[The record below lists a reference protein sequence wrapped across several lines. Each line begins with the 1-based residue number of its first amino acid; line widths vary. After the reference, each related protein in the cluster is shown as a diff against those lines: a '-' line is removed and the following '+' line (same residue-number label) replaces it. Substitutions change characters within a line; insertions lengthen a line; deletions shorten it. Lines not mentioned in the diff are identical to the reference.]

1 MPRFALRFPYF
12 ILMLCLVIA
21 LVGVVT
27 VVRMPVDLFPEIDM
41 PVVVVATFYNGMPPQ
56 QIEADITN
64 TFERFFTLAAN
75 VDHSESRSLTGVS
88 LIKVYFK
95 PGTDANA
102 ALSNISNLAMA
113 DLRRLPPGTLPPV
126 VLGMTASTQPVCL
139 VTLKGQGLNETRLKD
154 LAQFQVRNQISSVQ
168 GASVPQP
175 YGGTYRQIQIY
186 VDPLKLE
193 ARNLSLSDV
202 VKSVDSSNLILPA
215 GDVRIGSKD
224 FNIYANSQFPD
235 ANAMNQMPLKS
246 VGNSSV
252 LVADVGHAEDAG
264 ALQYNI
270 VRIDGQRSVYV
281 PIFKQGGGS
290 NTITIVNGIKAAIQ
304 HLVDIPDALHVAV
317 VFDQSIFVKMAIS
330 NVTREALIGLVLT
343 GMMILIFLGSPRATV
358 AVLLAVP
365 LSMLVC
371 LLITNFMGGSIN
383 TMILGGLALVFSRLI
398 DNGVI
403 VLENIFRFMET
414 GASPHEAAEK
424 GGTEVAMA
432 VLAATF
438 TTAIVFFPVTFFS
451 GVSKYIFTPLA
462 LGVALS
468 IFASYFFAM
477 TVVPLF
483 CSMFVRLDPLGQMHE
498 GDVDAVKGRKPSF
511 FTHFLVTFNRYFH
524 RLLEWYEALAMR
536 AMLRP
541 GLTTLAISA
550 GMVVVLAATL
560 PFLGRSYFP
569 RTDPGQFIIN
579 VRMPSGT
586 RLEVSNE
593 YIAKV
598 EDVIR
603 SVVKP
608 KDLDMIVSNIG
619 VYPDLSA
626 IYTTNASMDT
636 AFVQT
641 SLKEDHSIGSYEY
654 MRQVQ
659 AKLSQQM
666 PELSTYF
673 QAGGLVDS
681 VINQGLP
688 APIDIQIKS
697 QNMQQSYDLAGQLAA
712 KIRSMPGISNVYIP
726 QSINYPGLEL
736 NIDRERASLIGLSA
750 RDVVDN
756 VITALTSDGMV
767 APSYWIDPKSG
778 NNYMVTVQYANRLLN
793 NMTME
798 DLKNIP
804 LHGVKPAGYTP
815 MQEGQQADPAGAQL
829 SREAQSSG
837 SVPLGEVAD
846 IQQINTPTEV
856 DHYQIRRVID
866 VYVAPKT
873 EALQDAGASIERLVA
888 QTKHDRNTVINV
900 RGAEVEMNQAFHDFG
915 IGLIIAVLLVYLI
928 LMAQFRSF
936 IDPFIILM
944 AIPPGLVGVALI
956 LVFTGSTLNI
966 MSLMGVI
973 MMTGIVVSNSI
984 LIVEFAGI
992 LHADGQPLLDA
1003 VVHSCK
1009 IRLRP
1014 ILMTSL
1020 ATLLGMIPMALG
1032 LEAGSEQYAPLARA
1046 IIGGLALSV
1055 VVTVFLVPAVY
1066 LLIHGRGEN
1075 RSAVAE
1081 AEHA

>member
-1 MPRFALRFPYF
+1 MPKFAIRFPFF
-12 ILMLCLVIA
+12 ILMLCLVVA
-21 LVGVVT
+21 LVGTVT
-27 VVRMPVDLFPEIDM
+27 VARMPVDLFPQIDM

-56 QIEADITN
+56 QIEADITD

-88 LIKVYFK
+88 LIKIYFK
-95 PGTDANA
+95 PGTDPNA
-102 ALSNISNLAMA
+102 ALSNIANLAMA

-126 VLGMTASTQPVCL
+126 VLGMDASTQPVCL
-139 VTLKGQGLNETRLKD
+139 VTLRGKGLGETALKD
-154 LAQFQVRNQISSVQ
+154 LAQFQVRNQISNVQ

-186 VDPLKLE
+186 VDPLKME
-193 ARNLSLSDV
+193 ARNLSLNDI

-224 FNIYANSQFPD
+224 YNIYANSQFPS
-235 ANAMNQMPLKS
+235 AESMNAMPLKS

-252 LVADVGHAEDAG
+252 LVGDIGKAVDSG

-281 PIFKQGGGS
+281 PIFKQGGDS
-290 NTITIVNGIKAAIQ
+290 NTITIVNGIKAAIK
-304 HLVDIPDALHVAV
+304 HLVDIPATLKTAV
-317 VFDQSIFVKMAIS
+317 VFDQSVFVKLAIA
-330 NVTREALIGLVLT
+330 NVAKEALIGLILAALMV
-343 GMMILIFLGSPRATV
+343 LIFLGSPRATV
-358 AVLLAVP
+358 AVLLPVP
-365 LSMLVC
+365 LAALVC
-371 LLITNFMGGSIN
+371 LMITNAMGGSIN
-383 TMILGGLALVFSRLI
+383 TMLLGGLALVFSRLI

-403 VLENIFRFMET
+403 VLENIFRHMEM
-414 GASPHEAAEK
+414 GKPAVQAADE
-424 GGTEVAMA
+424 GGSEVSMA

-438 TTAIVFFPVTFFS
+438 TTAIVFFPVASFT

-462 LGVALS
+462 LGVVLS

-477 TVVPLF
+477 TVVPLYCAKF
-483 CSMFVRLDPLGQMHE
+483 ITIKHEEGEHE
-498 GDVDAVKGRKPSF
+498 GHDGHEKQGFFARFERK
-511 FTHFLVTFNRYFH
+511 FNQKFQAM
-524 RLLEWYEALAMR
+524 LDWYEGLAMR
-536 AMLRP
+536 AMQKP
-541 GLTTLAISA
+541 GATTMAISA
-550 GMVVVLAATL
+550 GMVIVFAVTM
-560 PFLGRSYFP
+560 PFLGRAYFP

-586 RLEVSNE
+586 RLEVSND

-598 EDVIR
+598 ENVIR
-603 SVVKP
+603 SVIKP
-608 KDLDMIVSNIG
+608 KDMGMIVSNIG

-641 SLKEDHSIGSYEY
+641 SLKEDHSIGSYQY
-654 MRQVQ
+654 MNEVQ
-659 AKLSQQM
+659 QKLSRQM

-697 QNMQQSYDLAGQLAA
+697 QDMDKSYALATQLAA
-712 KIRSMPGISNVYIP
+712 KIKAMPNVSNVYIP
-726 QSINYPGLEL
+726 QSINYPGLRL
-736 NIDRERASLIGLSA
+736 NIDRERASLIGLSTK
-750 RDVVDN
+750 DVIDD

-767 APSYWIDPKSG
+767 APSYWIDPATG
-778 NNYMVTVQYANRLLN
+778 NNYMVTVQYANRWIN
-793 NMTME
+793 NMSME
-798 DLKNIP
+798 DLKSIP
-804 LHGVKPAGYTP
+804 LRGAKPGGYTP
-815 MQEGQQADPAGAQL
+815 MQDGGQAMPASMQL
-829 SREAQSSG
+829 FRGDHTAG
-837 SVPLGEVAD
+837 YVPLGAVAN

-856 DHYQIRRVID
+856 DHSQIRRVID
-866 VYVAPKT
+866 VYVATKT
-873 EALQDAGASIERLVA
+873 EALQGVGAQINTLLA
-888 QTKHDRNTVINV
+888 HTPHDKNTVIGV
-900 RGAEVEMNQAFHDFG
+900 RGAVVSMNEAFHDFG
-915 IGLIIAVLLVYLI
+915 LGLIIAVLLVYLI
-928 LMAQFRSF
+928 LMAQFATF

-944 AIPPGLVGVALI
+944 AIPPGLVGVVLI
-956 LVFTGSTLNI
+956 LVATGSTLNI

-992 LHADGQPLLDA
+992 LHKQGMPLLQA
-1003 VVHSCK
+1003 TVQSCK

-1066 LLIHGRGEN
+1066 LLIHGRHEAK
-1075 RSAVAE
+1075 SAE
-1081 AEHA
+1081 AEA

>member
-1 MPRFALRFPYF
+1 VPKFALKFPFF
-12 ILMLCLVIA
+12 ILMLCLLVS
-21 LVGVVT
+21 LVGVVSI
-27 VVRMPVDLFPEIDM
+27 VRMPVDLFPEIDM

-88 LIKVYFK
+88 LIKIYFK
-95 PGTDANA
+95 PGTDPNA
-102 ALSNISNLAMA
+102 ALSNIANLAMA

-154 LAQFQVRNQISSVQ
+154 LAQFEVRNQISNVQ

-193 ARNLSLSDV
+193 ARNLSLNDV
-202 VKSVDSSNLILPA
+202 VQSVDSSNLILPA

-224 FNIYANSQFPD
+224 YNIYANSQFPD
-235 ANAMNQMPLKS
+235 AQSMNSMPLKS
-246 VGNSSV
+246 VGNASV
-252 LVADVGHAEDAG
+252 LVADIGKAEDSG

-290 NTITIVNGIKAAIQ
+290 NTISIVNGIKNAIK
-304 HLVDIPDALHVAV
+304 HLVDIPDQLHVAV
-317 VFDQSIFVKMAIS
+317 VFDQSVFVKLAIS
-330 NVTREALIGLVLT
+330 NVTREAIIGLVLT

-358 AVLLAVP
+358 AVLLSVP
-365 LSMLVC
+365 LSMIVC
-371 LLITNFMGGSIN
+371 LLITNVMGGSIN

-403 VLENIFRFMET
+403 VLENIFRHMEM
-414 GASPHEAAEK
+414 GKSPQDAAAE
-424 GGTEVAMA
+424 GGTEVSMA

-462 LGVALS
+462 LGVVLS

-477 TVVPLF
+477 TVVPLYCAKF
-483 CSMFVRLDPLGQMHE
+483 IRPHPAHE
-498 GDVDAVKGRKPSF
+498 HAAEPKRNIFARFDRA
-511 FTHFLVTFNRYFH
+511 FNEKFQAM
-524 RLLEWYEALAMR
+524 LNWYEALAKR
-536 AMLRP
+536 AMRRP
-541 GLTTLAISA
+541 GFTATVIF
-550 GMVVVLAATL
+550 GGVVILIAATF
-560 PFLGRSYFP
+560 PFLGRAYFP
-569 RTDPGQFIIN
+569 RTDPGQFVIN

-586 RLEVSNE
+586 RLEVSNDYME
-593 YIAKV
+593 KV
-598 EDVIR
+598 ENIIR
-603 SVVKP
+603 GAVRP
-608 KDLDMIVSNIG
+608 GDLDMIVSNIG

-641 SLKEDHSIGSYEY
+641 SLKEDHSVSSYEY
-654 MRQVQ
+654 MRRVQ
-659 AKLSQQM
+659 AKLSREM

-688 APIDIQIKS
+688 APIDVQIKS
-697 QNMQQSYDLAGQLAA
+697 QDMADSYALARQLAGEIQA
-712 KIRSMPGISNVYIP
+712 IPNVSDVYIP
-726 QSINYPGLEL
+726 QSIDYPGLAL
-736 NIDRERASLIGLSA
+736 NIDRERASLVGLSA
-750 RDVVDN
+750 KGIVDD

-778 NNYMVTVQYANRLLN
+778 NNYMVTVQYANRWLN
-793 NMTME
+793 NMSME
-798 DLKNIP
+798 DLQNIP
-804 LHGVKPAGYTP
+804 LRGTRPTGYSP
-815 MQEGQQADPAGAQL
+815 LQDAEQADPASSAQL
-829 SREAQSSG
+829 FEGDHRSG
-837 SVPLGEVAD
+837 YVPLGQVAN
-846 IQQINTPTEV
+846 IQRINTPTEV

-866 VYVAPKT
+866 IYVATKG
-873 EALQDAGASIERLVA
+873 EALQTVGAQIEKLAA
-888 QTKHDRNTVINV
+888 QTKHDRNTVVAV
-900 RGAEVEMNQAFHDFG
+900 RGAVIEMNQAFHDFG
-915 IGLIIAVLLVYLI
+915 IGLMIAVLLVYLI
-928 LMAQFRSF
+928 LMAQFTSF

-944 AIPPGLVGVALI
+944 AIPPGLAGVVLI
-956 LVFTGSTLNI
+956 LLATGSTLNI

-973 MMTGIVVSNSI
+973 MMAGIVVSNSI
-984 LIVEFAGI
+984 LIVEFTGT
-992 LHADGQPLLDA
+992 LHKQGLPLLEA
-1003 VVHSCK
+1003 TVEACRV
-1009 IRLRP
+1009 RLRP

-1066 LLIHGRGEN
+1066 LMIHGRHE
-1075 RSAVAE
+1075 RETAAE
-1081 AEHA
+1081 GGQHA

>member
-1 MPRFALRFPYF
+1 MPKFALKFPYF
-12 ILMLCLVIA
+12 IIMLCLLIT
-21 LVGVVT
+21 LVGAVSI
-27 VVRMPVDLFPEIDM
+27 VRMPVDLFPEIDM

-88 LIKVYFK
+88 LIKIYFK
-95 PGTDANA
+95 PGTDPNA
-102 ALSNISNLAMA
+102 ALSNIANLAMA

-139 VTLKGQGLNETRLKD
+139 VTLKGEGLNETRLKD
-154 LAQFQVRNQISSVQ
+154 LAQFQVRNQISNVQ

-193 ARNLSLSDV
+193 ARNLSLNDV

-224 FNIYANSQFPD
+224 YNIYANSQFPD
-235 ANAMNQMPLKS
+235 AQSMNAMPLKS

-252 LVADVGHAEDAG
+252 LVADIGKAEDSG

-290 NTITIVNGIKAAIQ
+290 NTITIVNGIKAAIK
-304 HLVDIPDALHVAV
+304 HLVDIPPQLKTAV
-317 VFDQSIFVKMAIS
+317 VFDQSVFVKLAIS
-330 NVTREALIGLVLT
+330 NVSREAIIGLVLT
-343 GMMILIFLGSPRATV
+343 GIMILIFLGSPRATV

-365 LSMLVC
+365 LSMVVC
-371 LLITNFMGGSIN
+371 LLVTNAMGGSIN

-403 VLENIFRFMET
+403 VLENIFRFMEMGT
-414 GASPHEAAEK
+414 PPAEAAEK
-424 GGTEVAMA
+424 GGMEVSLA

-451 GVSKYIFTPLA
+451 GVSQYIFTPLA
-462 LGVALS
+462 LGVVVS

-477 TVVPLF
+477 TVVPLY
-483 CSMFVRLDPLGQMHE
+483 CARFVRPHHKQEAYEDKKE
-498 GDVDAVKGRKPSF
+498 SIFARFDRV
-511 FTHFLVTFNRYFH
+511 FNEKFQAM
-524 RLLEWYEALAMR
+524 LAWYEAAASRAMR
-536 AMLRP
+536 RP
-541 GLTTLAISA
+541 GFTTGVISA
-550 GMVVVLAATL
+550 GMVLVLAVTF
-560 PFLGRSYFP
+560 PFLGRAYFP
-569 RTDPGQFIIN
+569 RTDPGQFVIN

-586 RLEVSNE
+586 RLEVSND

-598 EDVIR
+598 EQVIR

-608 KDLDMIVSNIG
+608 SDMGMIVSNIG

-654 MRQVQ
+654 MRRVQ
-659 AKLSQQM
+659 QKLSAEM

-697 QNMQQSYDLAGQLAA
+697 QDMEHSYALAQQIAA
-712 KIRSMPGISNVYIP
+712 KVKALPDVSNVYIP
-726 QSINYPGLEL
+726 QSIDYPGLEL

-750 RDVVDN
+750 KDVVDN

-778 NNYMVTVQYANRLLN
+778 NNYMVSVQYANRWIN
-793 NMTME
+793 NMSME

-804 LHGVKPAGYTP
+804 LRGIEPTGYPPIEEGGSADPSAPALVRGDHAAGY
-815 MQEGQQADPAGAQL
+815 
-829 SREAQSSG
+829 
-837 SVPLGEVAD
+837 VPLGEVAD

-866 VYVAPKT
+866 VYVAPKG
-873 EALQDAGASIERLVA
+873 EALQRVGGQIRKLLA
-888 QTKHDRNTVINV
+888 QTKHDRNTVIDM
-900 RGAEVEMNQAFHDFG
+900 RGAVVSMNQAFHDFG
-915 IGLIIAVLLVYLI
+915 LGLIVAVLLVYLI

-944 AIPPGLVGVALI
+944 AIPPGLVGVVLI
-956 LVFTGSTLNI
+956 LLATGSTLNI

-992 LHADGQPLLDA
+992 LHNEGRSLVDA
-1003 VVHSCK
+1003 VVQSCK

-1046 IIGGLALSV
+1046 IIGGLAVSV

-1066 LLIHGRGEN
+1066 LVIHGRREKHTAMTEGG
-1075 RSAVAE
+1075 AI
-1081 AEHA
+1081 